1 MKIQHNLWAMNANR
15 NIKINTGKSAK
26 TTEKL
31 SSGYRINRAADDA
44 AGLSISEKMRR
55 LIRGL
60 TQASRNCQD
69 GISMVQ
75 TAEGAL
81 NEVHDMLQRMNEL
94 AVQSANGTNAEADRE
109 ALQQEF
115 AQIQEEIDRVSQTT
129 TFNAMRLFAD
139 EDSSAG
145 TTNAGGTN
153 GANNTSGTGST
164 NGGNTPS
171 VTSLDETE
179 QQAPVMRMMSL
190 RSVASVAE
198 TSITVGDFTLT
209 GTDLVEGTDY
219 SYSNDTLTILS
230 SKDITISGT
239 TTIDHIDIGE
249 NVTANLTI
257 DNLNIDVSSQ
267 SSKAAIYVNPTN
279 GALNLTLSGNNTL
292 KSGYGCAGIQVNEGA
307 TLVVTKESNGILN
320 ANGGTNGAG
329 IGGGARTTAG
339 TMTIEGGT
347 VNATGGHHDNWLKG
361 GGAGIGGG
369 GNDNYVTNCGSGG
382 TITITGGVVNAY
394 GANGAAGIG
403 GGGCL
408 GIGSGGSGGTITI
421 TGGKVTA
428 ESSSSGA
435 GIGAG
440 SGREFQ
446 EKGGTIVISGGE
458 IIAKS
463 DSGDAIGGS
472 RYGISDGSF
481 STGSN
486 GNAII
491 TATSNSGET
500 IGDTSNQA
508 NWSGIINNT
517 VYGNITLTEDIN
529 VADGEIWTVAENTT
543 LTIPEGVKINVAEGG
558 VLTNNGTIKNE
569 GVINNDGTIY
579 NNGTITG
586 DGIITGD
593 GKILYKGT
601 GDINLDDADGPIE
614 ITDTGYKI
622 GDKEYI
628 YSGTTYTL
636 SGTTT
641 QDITVSTDATI
652 TLSDDAEVNGII
664 VDSGKTLTIEGDGK
678 MITVN
683 GGIINNGTINNYSI
697 IHSKGIIVGQENIN
711 HLNNGK
717 IILTSTGNIDLSK
730 LTDTLTI
737 TDTGYTIGSQQY
749 SYTGDYTF
757 TGATDKAINV
767 NTSANITLNGVTST
781 SNLNISNNSTVTA
794 TLVGNNTIDTIN
806 VASGSKLILDGT
818 GTLNA
823 TTSFYTEGSTTI
835 NSGVTVVNNGLMG
848 TEKGG
853 TVDNYGH
860 IINNNTIKNGH
871 GRNNGQATF
880 TNYGVID
887 SNGDS
892 DINNYRGFT
901 NESTGT
907 INLNGTSTL
916 YTSTVTSQFINN
928 GTLNVGENA
937 TFVTAHGN
945 SNNPTINNGTIVNNG
960 STTLNTPN
968 FTNNGTIENNNSM
981 NATSVYNNGNIVNN
995 DSGTV
1000 KYGTVTNND
1009 GGVISNAGTMTST
1022 TNSSTL
1028 TNKDGG
1034 TVNNTG
1040 EWSNSGTVNN
1050 ESGGTINNSG
1060 TLGNTSSGT
1069 ITNDGTIENTGT
1081 LDNSSGTVT
1090 NNGTINDSGTVSGTI
1105 GGNQP
1110 VDSSGSGSGTG
1121 GGTGGGSGSGSTGG
1135 GTGGGSGSGGTGGA
1149 AGTAKNSWW
1158 IQAGAEAGQGI
1169 NIEIGAMNTKV
1180 LGIDKATVNILT
1192 QESSG
1197 NAITAVSGAIEKLSE
1212 QRSRLGAYQ
1221 NRLEHTIRNLDNVV
1235 ENTTY
1240 AESRIRDAD
1249 MAELMVEHANNNIIM
1264 QAAQA
1269 MLAQANHQPDGVLQL
1284 LQ

>member
-81 NEVHDMLQRMNEL
+81 HEVHDMLQRMNEL
-94 AVQSANGTNAEADRE
+94 AVQSANGTNTAEDRE
-109 ALQQEF
+109 ALQKEF
-115 AQIQEEIDRVSQTT
+115 EHIQGEIDRVSQTT

-145 TTNAGGTN
+145 TANAGGTN
-153 GANNTSGTGST
+153 GTNNTNGTSGTNGT
-164 NGGNTPS
+164 NNSNTPS
-171 VTSLDETE
+171 VTSLDETG

-190 RSVASVAE
+190 RSVAPVSE

-209 GTDLVEGTDY
+209 GENLVEGVDY
-219 SYSNDTLTILS
+219 TYNDSSLTILS
-230 SKDITISGT
+230 SKTITISGT
-239 TTIDHIDIGE
+239 STEMQINIGSSTSGT
-249 NVTANLTI
+249 VDANLI
-257 DNLNIDVSSQ
+257 FNGVSVDMSAGNLAAMNVS
-267 SSKAAIYVNPTN
+267 N
-279 GALNLTLSGNNTL
+279 GCSLNLTLKGQNTL
-292 KSGYGCAGIQVNEGA
+292 KGGYPCAGLQVYPSG
-307 TLVVTKESNGILN
+307 TLVITEDSDGSLK
-320 ANGGTNGAG
+320 ATGGFNGAG
-329 IGGGARTTAG
+329 IGGGDSSDG
-339 TMTIEGGT
+339 GNIIINGGT
-347 VNATGGHHDNWLKG
+347 VTAIGGYN
-361 GGAGIGGG
+361 GAGIGGG
-369 GNDNYVTNCGSGG
+369 CGGAGGN
-382 TITITGGVVNAY
+382 ITITGGNIVAT
-394 GANGAAGIG
+394 GNGTAAGIG
-403 GGGCL
+403 
-408 GIGSGGSGGTITI
+408 SGNTWTK
-421 TGGKVTA
+421 T
-428 ESSSSGA
+428 
-435 GIGAG
+435 
-440 SGREFQ
+440 
-446 EKGGTIVISGGE
+446 GGTIVISGGTVE
-458 IIAKS
+458 AN
-463 DSGDAIGGS
+463 GANGCAGIGGGGGPS
-472 RYGISDGSF
+472 GSF
-481 STGSN
+481 STGSD
-486 GNAII
+486 GSAII
-491 TATSNSGET
+491 TTNNG
-500 IGDTSNQA
+500 IGDTSEKASWKGTIDNIYYDNGNMTILEDLEIA
-508 NWSGIINNT
+508 N
-517 VYGNITLTEDIN
+517 
-529 VADGEIWTVAENTT
+529 GETWTVSENTT
-543 LTIPEGVKINVAEGG
+543 LTIPEGVTVTVAEGG
-558 VLTNNGTIKNE
+558 TLTNNGTIR
-569 GVINNDGTIY
+569 NNGTILNKGTLN

-586 DGIITGD
+586 DGRV
-593 GKILYKGT
+593 LEKGT
-601 GDINLDDADGPIE
+601 GVINLDDADGSIE

-622 GDKEYI
+622 GDKEY
-628 YSGTTYTL
+628 YYTGTYTL

-641 QDITVSTDATI
+641 QDITVSSDATI
-652 TLSDDAEVNGII
+652 TLSGDAEVNGII

-1169 NIEIGAMNTKV
+1169 NIEIGAMNTKI